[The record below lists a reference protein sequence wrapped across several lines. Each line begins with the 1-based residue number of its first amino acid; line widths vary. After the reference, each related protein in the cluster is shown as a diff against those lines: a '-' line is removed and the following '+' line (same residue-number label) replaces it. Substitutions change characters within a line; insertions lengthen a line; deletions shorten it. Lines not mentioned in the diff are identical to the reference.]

1 MMAYALSNFKL
12 HVCRNGTLRLYINR
26 IQKIL
31 FLLVPLALAAFT
43 HLWNPIGFPS
53 IHIDEAHYLRR
64 AMLVLENLGPQESA
78 NSGYPRTYDHPYFG
92 QLFLAGLLGAVGYPN
107 SLHPG
112 PDVRSIEMLHLVPR
126 VIMGILAVVDT
137 LLVYKLSERRY
148 NKNVALIASVLFAVM
163 PMTWILRRVYLDTLL
178 MPLLLSSIL
187 IAIYIKG
194 PKNTNSSKQPKIRIN
209 KDVLVFL
216 SGTFLGLAIYTKI
229 PAFTMIPL
237 VGYLVISNSSRKKK
251 TLALWL
257 LPVLLIPLMWPA
269 YAFSI
274 GQGDLWL
281 DWVLW
286 QTGRHKP
293 LAISLHNFFEMDPVI
308 MILGIIGLAY
318 SALKRDLLVIL
329 WTVPFLIFSYFIGW
343 VQYFH
348 LIPIFP
354 AFCIGTSLF
363 LESLSIKIRNNKI
376 KILVPIFL
384 ASGIAIFGLTAT
396 SLLIT
401 KDVNSGQ
408 FIIYSNIARNLVNA
422 NNSNVTV
429 VGSHWWDWN
438 SYWITQYILDEK
450 HDVIDAHFDPLFR
463 QPLKTGKVLFIDD
476 EKFLDTLSR
485 NIKGQNFQEIRLKH
499 ENSTLIG
506 SFLDN
511 VTRYDNGQYPYN
523 IMSIM
528 ILNENHPVGKVSIRR
543 AY

>member
-1 MMAYALSNFKL
+1 MVCALSNFKL

-112 PDVRSIEMLHLVPR
+112 PDVHSIEMLHLVPR

-148 NKNVALIASVLFAVM
+148 NKNVALIASILFAVM
-163 PMTWILRRVYLDTLL
+163 PVTWILRRVYLDTLL

-194 PKNTNSSKQPKIRIN
+194 PKNNNSSKQPKIRIN

-237 VGYLVISNSSRKKK
+237 VGYLIISNSSRKKK

-293 LAISLHNFFEMDPVI
+293 LAISLNNFFEMDPVI

-348 LIPIFP
+348 LILIFP

-363 LESLSIKIRNNKI
+363 LESLSIKIKNNKI

-408 FIIYSNIARNLVNA
+408 FIIYSNIAENLVNA

-485 NIKGQNFQEIRLKH
+485 NIKGQNIQEIRLKH

-511 VTRYDNGQYPYN
+511 VTRYDNVQYPYN

>member
-1 MMAYALSNFKL
+1 MPLSNFKL
-12 HVCRNGTLRLYINR
+12 HVCRNGTLRLYINH

-107 SLHPG
+107 SLHSG
-112 PDVRSIEMLHLVPR
+112 PDVHSIEMLHLVPR

-148 NKNVALIASVLFAVM
+148 NKNVALIASILFAVM

-194 PKNTNSSKQPKIRIN
+194 PKNNNSSKQPKIRIN

-237 VGYLVISNSSRKKK
+237 VGYLIISNSSRKKK

-293 LAISLHNFFEMDPVI
+293 LAISLNNFFEMDPVI

-408 FIIYSNIARNLVNA
+408 FVIYSNIAENLVNA

-485 NIKGQNFQEIRLKH
+485 NIKGQNIQEIRLKH